1 MTVSHR
7 KNKKTPKSDDGST
20 SAAAE
25 PGVRYHCDACG
36 ADITLTVRIRCAECA
51 DFDLCASCF
60 CSGAQPSKH
69 KAWHDYRVVEQHSYP
84 IFCDDWGADEELLL
98 IDGCQTYG
106 LGNWADIADHIGNRT
121 KEEVQEHYITVYV
134 EGRDGGQHGQER
146 AQMALETY
154 QRVAKPVFDPLTDEQ
169 GTGSRVACQLSTEE
183 PPVVGPSL
191 SFIPSISQD
200 EFQRRK
206 RRRVETLRE
215 AQASY
220 SPPKSAKP
228 LVSAPTNH
236 SELVGFMPGRLEFEH
251 EYEQE
256 AEHLI
261 KDIEFGRVY
270 EFGGADMPSEWEALG
285 SKATQGHARMEASG
299 RGGPTS
305 KKATQNAQ
313 DDKQANADGE
323 AADDQPATADQEDKD
338 KDKDAE
344 PEDKPFDWDEDP
356 TDLHLKLT
364 VIDMY
369 NERLDRRL
377 RRKHFIFERNLVDYR
392 RNQAAERR
400 RIKEERELLSR
411 TKHFA
416 QMQTALDY
424 EDFINGLCYE
434 EALRKAAAQLQHYRK
449 VGILTLDDAST
460 YERDKAERAR
470 KAAEV
475 AAGGLAAFPASGAA
489 ATPIAAS
496 ARPRIDAAR
505 ARQRDTSTPTPME
518 ETLAASSVSAAA
530 SISTANGKDGKK
542 DKDAATTV
550 TSTTAKDIKSD
561 KDKSK
566 KGGANGDEPKTPR
579 KPPQPLNLAQAP
591 SLNLLTPAEAQL
603 CSALRILP
611 QPFLLI
617 KSTLIA
623 EFIARGGRLTR
634 RECRTLVKIDVNK
647 LGKVWDFFNEM
658 GYFDAARQAGWTGG
672 IGSPPRS
679 KDKQVKK
686 PDWLDGSMAMS
697 ASYSFVPCY
706 TNGGNGGKEGN
717 SDGMVNGISN
727 SAGGGGGGGD
737 GLFGKAFVN
746 GSAGGWGGSGSETGN
761 GGGLFDLAAHS
772 GGSGVTSTQQQQAL
786 MMHNGR
792 GAPLV
797 STAANTN
804 GMNGTSNNNNNSSSS
819 SSSSSSNSHNH
830 VGGGGGSA
838 TPNMSSGRSGSQ
850 SPSKAEKYRP
860 TAAV

>member
-7 KNKKTPKSDDGST
+7 KNKPTPKTDDGST

-36 ADITLTVRIRCAECA
+36 ADITLTVRIRCAGGCT

-60 CSGAQPSKH
+60 CSGAQPGKH

-106 LGNWADIADHIGNRT
+106 LGNWADIADHIGNRS
-121 KEEVQEHYITVYV
+121 KEEVQQHYISVYV
-134 EGRDGGQHGQER
+134 EGRDGRQHGDQR
-146 AQMALETY
+146 AEQAL
-154 QRVAKPVFDPLTDEQ
+154 QRYNQVAKPVFDPLVDGE
-169 GTGSRVACQLSTEE
+169 GTGSRVACQLTTEE
-183 PPVVGPSL
+183 PPVVGPSM
-191 SFIPSISQD
+191 SFTPSISQD

-305 KKATQNAQ
+305 KKATQNAE
-313 DDKQANADGE
+313 DDKEANADE
-323 AADDQPATADQEDKD
+323 EADEQQSAADSKDKD

-377 RRKHFIFERNLVDYR
+377 RRKHFMFERNLIDYR

-400 RIKEERELLSR
+400 RPKEERELLSR

-424 EDFINGLCYE
+424 EDFLNGLCYE

-449 VGILTLDDAST
+449 MGILTLDDAST
-460 YERDKAERAR
+460 YEREKAERAR
-470 KAAEV
+470 KAAEL

-496 ARPRIDAAR
+496 ARPRD
-505 ARQRDTSTPTPME
+505 S
-518 ETLAASSVSAAA
+518 
-530 SISTANGKDGKK
+530 KK
-542 DKDAATTV
+542 DKDA
-550 TSTTAKDIKSD
+550 KD
-561 KDKSK
+561 KDGKADKDGKGKKSS
-566 KGGANGDEPKTPR
+566 GGDEPKTPR
-579 KPPQPLNLAQAP
+579 KPPQPLNLAKAP

-623 EFIARGGRLTR
+623 ELIARGGKLTR

-658 GYFDAARQAGWTGG
+658 GYFDAAREAGWTGG

-697 ASYSFVPCY
+697 ASYSFAPSGGA
-706 TNGGNGGKEGN
+706 NG
-717 SDGMVNGISN
+717 
-727 SAGGGGGGGD
+727 
-737 GLFGKAFVN
+737 VN
-746 GSAGGWGGSGSETGN
+746 GSAGVNGASASNGNGAAAGGGLFGRAFGNGQAAATGN
-761 GGGLFDLAAHS
+761 GGGLFDLAPS
-772 GGSGVTSTQQQQAL
+772 SSGVSSAQHQQAL
-786 MMHNGR
+786 LNHNGR

-797 STAANTN
+797 STPSTANGVHAISN
-804 GMNGTSNNNNNSSSS
+804 SSNN
-819 SSSSSSNSHNH
+819 
-830 VGGGGGSA
+830 GGSSA
-838 TPNMSSGRSGSQ
+838 GASSTMTSGRAASQ

>member
-7 KNKKTPKSDDGST
+7 KNKPASSKAEDGST
-20 SAAAE
+20 TAAAE

-36 ADITLTVRIRCAECA
+36 ADITLTVRIRCAGGCP

-60 CSGAQPSKH
+60 CSGAQPGKH

-121 KEEVQEHYITVYV
+121 KEEVQDHYIKVYI
-134 EGRDGGQHGQER
+134 EGRDGTDTGDHR
-146 AQMALETY
+146 ADEALNKYEA
-154 QRVAKPVFDPLTDEQ
+154 VAQPVFDPLVDGE
-169 GTGSRVACQLSTEE
+169 GTGSRVASTLTREE

-191 SFIPSISQD
+191 DFSPSLSQD

-236 SELVGFMPGRLEFEH
+236 SELAGFMPGRLEFEH

-261 KDIEFGRVY
+261 KDIEFGKVY

-305 KKATQNAQ
+305 KKATQNA
-313 DDKQANADGE
+313 DGE
-323 AADDQPATADQEDKD
+323 DGGEDGDDTNKDGETNNSKDKEKD
-338 KDKDAE
+338 KDKEAE

-400 RIKEERELLSR
+400 RPKEERELLSR

-424 EDFINGLCYE
+424 EDFLNGLCYE
-434 EALRKAAAQLQHYRK
+434 EALRKAAAQLQHYRRM
-449 VGILTLDDAST
+449 GILTLDDASV
-460 YERDKAERAR
+460 YEREKAERAR
-470 KAAEV
+470 RAAEI

-489 ATPIAAS
+489 ATPLAAS
-496 ARPRIDAAR
+496 AAGRPRVDAAR
-505 ARQRDTSTPTPME
+505 ARQRDTSTPTPLE
-518 ETLAASSVSAAA
+518 EVAVAVNG
-530 SISTANGKDGKK
+530 TAGKDGKK
-542 DKDAATTV
+542 GAKADKD
-550 TSTTAKDIKSD
+550 KEKD
-561 KDKSK
+561 KDKDSKDKDGKDKDKDGAKSK
-566 KGGANGDEPKTPR
+566 KGANSDEPKTPR
-579 KPPQPLNLAQAP
+579 KPPQPLNLAKAP
-591 SLNLLTPAEAQL
+591 SLNLLTSAEAQL

-623 EFIARGGRLTR
+623 AFIARGGKLSR
-634 RECRTLVKIDVNK
+634 RECRALVKIDVNK

-658 GYFDAARQAGWTGG
+658 GYFDAAREAGWTGG

-679 KDKQVKK
+679 QNREVKR
-686 PDWLDGSMAMS
+686 PDWLDGSMAMT
-697 ASYSFVPCY
+697 ASYSFAPSSSSTSTAGPANGVSHSQHPQQQQQQQHHHPQQHQ
-706 TNGGNGGKEGN
+706 TNGTTASHGASNGR
-717 SDGMVNGISN
+717 
-727 SAGGGGGGGD
+727 
-737 GLFGKAFVN
+737 
-746 GSAGGWGGSGSETGN
+746 
-761 GGGLFDLAAHS
+761 GGGLFDLAHS
-772 GGSGVTSTQQQQAL
+772 SSLSSSAKQQQAML
-786 MMHNGR
+786 NHNGR

-797 STAANTN
+797 VVAGAGTSPTPNSS
-804 GMNGTSNNNNNSSSS
+804 NGTN
-819 SSSSSSNSHNH
+819 
-830 VGGGGGSA
+830 
-838 TPNMSSGRSGSQ
+838 TPAMNSGRSGSA
-850 SPSKAEKYRP
+850 SPRKAEKYRP

>member
-7 KNKKTPKSDDGST
+7 KNKPAPKTEDGST

-36 ADITLTVRIRCAECA
+36 ADITLTVRIRCAGGCT

-60 CSGAQPSKH
+60 CSGAQPGKH

-121 KEEVQEHYITVYV
+121 KDEVQEHYIKVYV
-134 EGRDGGQHGQER
+134 EGRDGTQPGEQR
-146 AQMALETY
+146 ADQAI
-154 QRVAKPVFDPLTDEQ
+154 QRYHHVAKPVFDPLFDDS
-169 GTGSRVACQLSTEE
+169 GTGSRVACQLTTQE
-183 PPVVGPSL
+183 PPVVGPSM
-191 SFIPSISQD
+191 SFAPSISQD

-305 KKATQNAQ
+305 KKATQNAAE
-313 DDKQANADGE
+313 DDKEGNADE
-323 AADDQPATADQEDKD
+323 DADEHSAADAKEKD

-377 RRKHFIFERNLVDYR
+377 RRKHFMFERNLVDYR

-400 RIKEERELLSR
+400 RPKEEKELLSR

-424 EDFINGLCYE
+424 EDFLNGLCYE

-449 VGILTLDDAST
+449 MGILTLDDASA
-460 YERDKAERAR
+460 YEREKAERAR
-470 KAAEV
+470 RAAEL
-475 AAGGLAAFPASGAA
+475 AAGGLAVFPASGAA
-489 ATPIAAS
+489 ATPGPPS

-518 ETLAASSVSAAA
+518 ETPTAQQATAASSASATTA
-530 SISTANGKDGKK
+530 ANGKESKK
-542 DKDAATTV
+542 DKDA
-550 TSTTAKDIKSD
+550 KD
-561 KDKSK
+561 KDGKVDKGK
-566 KGGANGDEPKTPR
+566 KGGNSDEPKTPR
-579 KPPQPLNLAQAP
+579 KPPQPLNLAKAP

-658 GYFDAARQAGWTGG
+658 GYFDAAREAGWTGG

-679 KDKQVKK
+679 KDKEVKK
-686 PDWLDGSMAMS
+686 PGWLDSNMAMS
-697 ASYSFVPCY
+697 ASYSFAP
-706 TNGGNGGKEGN
+706 TAANG
-717 SDGMVNGISN
+717 VNGVHRGGTADPMNDSASAAN
-727 SAGGGGGGGD
+727 SRG
-737 GLFGKAFVN
+737 GLFGRAF
-746 GSAGGWGGSGSETGN
+746 GTSAAASNS
-761 GGGLFDLAAHS
+761 GGLFDLAHS
-772 GGSGVTSTQQQQAL
+772 SSNVTSTQHQQAL
-786 MMHNGR
+786 LNYNGR

-797 STAANTN
+797 SIPVTAAN
-804 GMNGTSNNNNNSSSS
+804 GVHASSSS
-819 SSSSSSNSHNH
+819 TPSGGVSGD
-830 VGGGGGSA
+830 GGGGAASSSMA
-838 TPNMSSGRSGSQ
+838 TGRAASQ

>member
-7 KNKKTPKSDDGST
+7 KNKPTPKTEDGST

-36 ADITLTVRIRCAECA
+36 ADITLTVRIRCAGGCT

-60 CSGAQPSKH
+60 CSGAQPGKH

-121 KEEVQEHYITVYV
+121 KEEVQDHYIKVYV
-134 EGRDGGQHGQER
+134 EGRDGSER
-146 AQMALETY
+146 GEQRAEQAMERY
-154 QRVAKPVFDPLTDEQ
+154 QRVATPVFDPLVDDQ

-183 PPVVGPSL
+183 PPVVGPSM
-191 SFIPSISQD
+191 SFTPLISQD

-236 SELVGFMPGRLEFEH
+236 SELAGFMPGRLEFEH
-251 EYEQE
+251 EYEQD

-270 EFGGADMPSEWEALG
+270 DFGGADMPSEWEALG
-285 SKATQGHARMEASG
+285 SKATQGHVRMEASG

-305 KKATQNAQ
+305 KKATQNAD
-313 DDKQANADGE
+313 DDKDTNAEEE
-323 AADDQPATADQEDKD
+323 AAEEQAAADAKDKDKD

-356 TDLHLKLT
+356 TDLNLKLT

-377 RRKHFIFERNLVDYR
+377 RRKHFMFERNVVDYR

-400 RIKEERELLSR
+400 RPKEERELLSR

-424 EDFINGLCYE
+424 EDFLNGLCYE

-449 VGILTLDDAST
+449 MGILTLEDASA
-460 YERDKAERAR
+460 YEREKAERAR
-470 KAAEV
+470 KAAEL

-489 ATPIAAS
+489 ATPTAAS

-505 ARQRDTSTPTPME
+505 ARQRDTSTPTPLE
-518 ETLAASSVSAAA
+518 ETFAATSSTPATAA
-530 SISTANGKDGKK
+530 ANGKDSKK
-542 DKDAATTV
+542 DKDA
-550 TSTTAKDIKSD
+550 SSKDSSS
-561 KDKSK
+561 KDAKSK
-566 KGGANGDEPKTPR
+566 KGSGDEPKTPR
-579 KPPQPLNLAQAP
+579 KPPQPLNLASAP
-591 SLNLLTPAEAQL
+591 SLNLLTAAEAQL

-623 EFIARGGRLTR
+623 EFIARGGKLTR

-658 GYFDAARQAGWTGG
+658 GYFDAAKEAGWTGG
-672 IGSPPRS
+672 
-679 KDKQVKK
+679 Q
-686 PDWLDGSMAMS
+686 
-697 ASYSFVPCY
+697 
-706 TNGGNGGKEGN
+706 
-717 SDGMVNGISN
+717 
-727 SAGGGGGGGD
+727 
-737 GLFGKAFVN
+737 
-746 GSAGGWGGSGSETGN
+746 
-761 GGGLFDLAAHS
+761 
-772 GGSGVTSTQQQQAL
+772 
-786 MMHNGR
+786 
-792 GAPLV
+792 
-797 STAANTN
+797 
-804 GMNGTSNNNNNSSSS
+804 
-819 SSSSSSNSHNH
+819 
-830 VGGGGGSA
+830 
-838 TPNMSSGRSGSQ
+838 
-850 SPSKAEKYRP
+850 YRQWCKW
-860 TAAV
+860 

>member
-7 KNKKTPKSDDGST
+7 KNKKTPKSDEGST

-121 KEEVQEHYITVYV
+121 KEEVQDHYIKVYV
-134 EGRDGGQHGQER
+134 EGRDGGEHGEQR
-146 AQMALETY
+146 AEQALERY
-154 QRVAKPVFDPLTDEQ
+154 QRVAKPVFDPLTDQ
-169 GTGSRVACQLSTEE
+169 DGTGSRVACHLTTEE
-183 PPVVGPSL
+183 PPVVGPSM
-191 SFIPSISQD
+191 SFTPSLTQD

-270 EFGGADMPSEWEALG
+270 DFGGADMPSEWEALG
-285 SKATQGHARMEASG
+285 SKATQGHVRMEASG

-305 KKATQNAQ
+305 KKATQNAE
-313 DDKQANADGE
+313 DETEGNADGE
-323 AADDQPATADQEDKD
+323 TEEAQAAADDKDKD

-356 TDLHLKLT
+356 TDLNLKLT

-377 RRKHFIFERNLVDYR
+377 RRKHFMFERNLVDYR

-400 RIKEERELLSR
+400 RPKEERELLSR

-424 EDFINGLCYE
+424 EDFLNGLCYE
-434 EALRKAAAQLQHYRK
+434 EALRKTAAQLQHYRK
-449 VGILTLDDAST
+449 MGILTLDDAST
-460 YERDKAERAR
+460 YEREKAERAR
-470 KAAEV
+470 KAAEL

-518 ETLAASSVSAAA
+518 ETLAAQAAA
-530 SISTANGKDGKK
+530 GANATSATTANGKDSKK
-542 DKDAATTV
+542 DKDA
-550 TSTTAKDIKSD
+550 KD
-561 KDKSK
+561 KDAKGDKDGKGK
-566 KGGANGDEPKTPR
+566 KGANGDEPKTPR
-579 KPPQPLNLAQAP
+579 KPPQPLNLAKAP

-623 EFIARGGRLTR
+623 EYIARGGKLTR

-658 GYFDAARQAGWTGG
+658 GYFEAAREAGWTGG

-679 KDKQVKK
+679 KDKEVKK

-697 ASYSFVPCY
+697 ASYSFVPSANGAAGAGASAV
-706 TNGGNGGKEGN
+706 TANGASNGGG
-717 SDGMVNGISN
+717 
-727 SAGGGGGGGD
+727 
-737 GLFGKAFVN
+737 GLFGKA
-746 GSAGGWGGSGSETGN
+746 SAQGGASSN
-761 GGGLFDLAAHS
+761 GGGLFELAHS
-772 GGSGVTSTQQQQAL
+772 SSGVTSAQQQQAL
-786 MMHNGR
+786 LNHNGR

-797 STAANTN
+797 STLSAAHGIN
-804 GMNGTSNNNNNSSSS
+804 GAGSGSGSGSSSAGAGTPS
-819 SSSSSSNSHNH
+819 M
-830 VGGGGGSA
+830 SA
-838 TPNMSSGRSGSQ
+838 GRAGSQ
-850 SPSKAEKYRP
+850 STSKAEKYRP

>member
-7 KNKKTPKSDDGST
+7 KNKPAPKTEDGST

-36 ADITLTVRIRCAECA
+36 ADITLTVRIRCAGGCT

-60 CSGAQPSKH
+60 CSGAQPGKH
-69 KAWHDYRVVEQHSYP
+69 RAWHDYRVVEQHAYP

-121 KEEVQEHYITVYV
+121 KEEVQDHYIKVYA
-134 EGRDGGQHGQER
+134 EGRDGTDRGEQRAGQ
-146 AQMALETY
+146 AM
-154 QRVAKPVFDPLTDEQ
+154 QRYSHVAKPVFDPLVDDE
-169 GTGSRVACQLSTEE
+169 GTGSRVACQLTTEE
-183 PPVVGPSL
+183 PPVVGPSM
-191 SFIPSISQD
+191 SFAPSISLE

-251 EYEQE
+251 EYEQD

-305 KKATQNAQ
+305 KKATQNAE
-313 DDKQANADGE
+313 DDKDGNAAA
-323 AADDQPATADQEDKD
+323 AADEEAEEQSAADAKEKEKD

-377 RRKHFIFERNLVDYR
+377 RRKHFMFERNLVDYR

-400 RIKEERELLSR
+400 RPKEEKELLSR

-424 EDFINGLCYE
+424 EDFLNGLCYE

-449 VGILTLDDAST
+449 MGILTLDDASS
-460 YERDKAERAR
+460 YEREKADRAR
-470 KAAEV
+470 RAAEL

-489 ATPIAAS
+489 ATPISAS

-505 ARQRDTSTPTPME
+505 ARQRETSTPTPME
-518 ETLAASSVSAAA
+518 ETLAAQQAAA
-530 SISTANGKDGKK
+530 SATSTASATATVNGKDSKK
-542 DKDAATTV
+542 DKDAKA
-550 TSTTAKDIKSD
+550 D
-561 KDKSK
+561 KDGKTDKDGKGK
-566 KGGANGDEPKTPR
+566 KGGSNGEEPKTPR
-579 KPPQPLNLAQAP
+579 KPPQPLNLAKAP
-591 SLNLLTPAEAQL
+591 SLNLLTPAEVQL

-623 EFIARGGRLTR
+623 EFIARGGKLTR

-658 GYFDAARQAGWTGG
+658 GYFDAAREAGWTGG

-679 KDKQVKK
+679 KEREVKK
-686 PDWLDGSMAMS
+686 PSWLEGNMAMS
-697 ASYSFVPCY
+697 ASYSFAAPGVGP
-706 TNGGNGGKEGN
+706 NGVAATATPT
-717 SDGMVNGISN
+717 MVNGSTG
-727 SAGGGGGGGD
+727 SSGGGG
-737 GLFGKAFVN
+737 LFGRAF
-746 GSAGGWGGSGSETGN
+746 GGAAGTGN
-761 GGGLFDLAAHS
+761 RGGLFDLAHS
-772 GGSGVTSTQQQQAL
+772 SSGVTSAQHQQAL
-786 MMHNGR
+786 LNHNGR

-797 STAANTN
+797 SIPGTAN
-804 GMNGTSNNNNNSSSS
+804 GVHTGSSISTSNGNNGNN
-819 SSSSSSNSHNH
+819 
-830 VGGGGGSA
+830 GGGGASSNMA
-838 TPNMSSGRSGSQ
+838 TGRAGSQ

>member
-7 KNKKTPKSDDGST
+7 KNKPAPKTEDGST
-20 SAAAE
+20 TAAAE

-36 ADITLTVRIRCAECA
+36 ADITLTVRIRCAGGCS

-60 CSGAQPSKH
+60 CSGAQPGKH

-106 LGNWADIADHIGNRT
+106 LGNWADIADHIGNRS
-121 KEEVQEHYITVYV
+121 KEEVQEHYIKVYV
-134 EGRDGGQHGQER
+134 EGRDGSEQGEQR
-146 AQMALETY
+146 AQHAL
-154 QRVAKPVFDPLTDEQ
+154 QQHQQVAQPVFDPLTDAE
-169 GTGSRVACQLSTEE
+169 GTGSRVACQLTTQE
-183 PPVVGPSL
+183 PPVVGPSM
-191 SFIPSISQD
+191 SFTPSISQD

-251 EYEQE
+251 EYEQD

-305 KKATQNAQ
+305 KKAIQNTE
-313 DDKQANADGE
+313 DDKDTNADEEGE
-323 AADDQPATADQEDKD
+323 DQQTASDAKDKD
-338 KDKDAE
+338 KEKDKDAE

-356 TDLHLKLT
+356 TDLNLKLT

-392 RNQAAERR
+392 RNLAAERR
-400 RIKEERELLSR
+400 RPKEERELLSR

-424 EDFINGLCYE
+424 EDFLNGLCYE

-449 VGILTLDDAST
+449 MGILTLDDASA
-460 YERDKAERAR
+460 YEREKAERAR
-470 KAAEV
+470 KAAEL

-489 ATPIAAS
+489 GTPIAAS

-505 ARQRDTSTPTPME
+505 ARQRDTSTPTPMDE
-518 ETLAASSVSAAA
+518 SLAAQAAGLGA
-530 SISTANGKDGKK
+530 TPGTAANGKESKK
-542 DKDAATTV
+542 DKE
-550 TSTTAKDIKSD
+550 AKDKDGKAD
-561 KDKSK
+561 KDAKGK

-579 KPPQPLNLAQAP
+579 KPPQPLNLASAP
-591 SLNLLTPAEAQL
+591 SLNLLTAAEAQL

-658 GYFDAARQAGWTGG
+658 GYFEAAREAGWTGG

-679 KDKQVKK
+679 KDKEVKK
-686 PDWLDGSMAMS
+686 PEWLDGSMPMS
-697 ASYSFVPCY
+697 ASYSFVPSAV
-706 TNGGNGGKEGN
+706 NGNRGGKEG
-717 SDGMVNGISN
+717 SGGPSGMVNGVTG
-727 SAGGGGGGGD
+727 AATGG
-737 GLFGKAFVN
+737 GLFGKAFAN
-746 GSAGGWGGSGSETGN
+746 GGASVN
-761 GGGLFDLAAHS
+761 GGGLFDLAHS
-772 GGSGVTSTQQQQAL
+772 SSGVTSAQHQQAL
-786 MMHNGR
+786 LNHNSR

-797 STAANTN
+797 STPGGANGIN
-804 GMNGTSNNNNNSSSS
+804 GSTSGSGSGA
-819 SSSSSSNSHNH
+819 SSNA
-830 VGGGGGSA
+830 V
-838 TPNMSSGRSGSQ
+838 TPNMTLGRAGSQ
-850 SPSKAEKYRP
+850 SPSKAENYRA

>member
-7 KNKKTPKSDDGST
+7 KNKPTPKSEDGST

-36 ADITLTVRIRCAECA
+36 ADITLTVRIRCAGGCT

-60 CSGAQPSKH
+60 CSGAQPGKH

-106 LGNWADIADHIGNRT
+106 LGNWADIADHIGNRS
-121 KEEVQEHYITVYV
+121 KEEVQEHYISVYV
-134 EGRDGGQHGQER
+134 EGRDGSQRGDQR
-146 AQMALETY
+146 AEQAL
-154 QRVAKPVFDPLTDEQ
+154 QRYNQVAKPVFDPLVDGE

-183 PPVVGPSL
+183 PPVVGPSM
-191 SFIPSISQD
+191 SFTPSISQD

-236 SELVGFMPGRLEFEH
+236 SELGGFMPGRLEFEH

-305 KKATQNAQ
+305 KKATQNAE
-313 DDKQANADGE
+313 DDKEANADE
-323 AADDQPATADQEDKD
+323 EADEQQSAADAKDKDKD

-377 RRKHFIFERNLVDYR
+377 RRKHFMFERNLVDYR

-400 RIKEERELLSR
+400 RPKEERELLSR

-424 EDFINGLCYE
+424 EDFLNGLCYE

-449 VGILTLDDAST
+449 MGILTLDDASA
-460 YERDKAERAR
+460 YEQEKAERAR
-470 KAAEV
+470 KAAEL

-496 ARPRIDAAR
+496 ARPRIDSAR

-518 ETLAASSVSAAA
+518 ETLAAQAAAA
-530 SISTANGKDGKK
+530 SAGTPASAANGKDSKK
-542 DKDAATTV
+542 DKDA
-550 TSTTAKDIKSD
+550 KD
-561 KDKSK
+561 KDAKADKEGKGK
-566 KGGANGDEPKTPR
+566 KGGSGGDEPKTPR
-579 KPPQPLNLAQAP
+579 KPPQPLNLAKAP

-623 EFIARGGRLTR
+623 EFIARGGKLTR

-658 GYFDAARQAGWTGG
+658 GYFDAAREAGWTGG

-686 PDWLDGSMAMS
+686 PDWLDGNMAMS
-697 ASYSFVPCY
+697 ASYSFAPSTVGM
-706 TNGGNGGKEGN
+706 NGVNE
-717 SDGMVNGISN
+717 SAGMVNGASVDN
-727 SAGGGGGGGD
+727 VNGATTGG
-737 GLFGKAFVN
+737 GLFGRAFGTHSSQV
-746 GSAGGWGGSGSETGN
+746 TGN
-761 GGGLFDLAAHS
+761 VGGLFDLAHS
-772 GGSGVTSTQQQQAL
+772 SSGVTSAQHQQAL
-786 MMHNGR
+786 LNHNGR

-797 STAANTN
+797 STPSTAN
-804 GMNGTSNNNNNSSSS
+804 GVHAISPSNNNGGVTGGASS
-819 SSSSSSNSHNH
+819 
-830 VGGGGGSA
+830 
-838 TPNMSSGRSGSQ
+838 TMTSGRAASQ

>member
-7 KNKKTPKSDDGST
+7 KNKPTPKTEDGSNT
-20 SAAAE
+20 AAAE

-36 ADITLTVRIRCAECA
+36 ADITLTVRIRCAGGCT

-60 CSGAQPSKH
+60 CSGAQPGKH

-106 LGNWADIADHIGNRT
+106 LGNWADIADHIGNRN
-121 KEEVQEHYITVYV
+121 KEEVQDHYIKVYV
-134 EGRDGGQHGQER
+134 EGRDGGDGGEHR
-146 AQMALETY
+146 AEQALQRY
-154 QRVAKPVFDPLTDEQ
+154 GRVAKPVFDPLVDGE
-169 GTGSRVACQLSTEE
+169 GTGSRVACQLTTEE
-183 PPVVGPSL
+183 PPVVGPSMA
-191 SFIPSISQD
+191 FAPSISQD

-206 RRRVETLRE
+206 RRRVESLRE

-236 SELVGFMPGRLEFEH
+236 SELSGFMPGRLEFEH
-251 EYEQE
+251 EYEQD

-305 KKATQNAQ
+305 KKATQNSD
-313 DDKQANADGE
+313 DDKEANADE
-323 AADDQPATADQEDKD
+323 EADDQSAADAKDKDKD

-377 RRKHFIFERNLVDYR
+377 RRKHFIFERNLIDYR

-400 RIKEERELLSR
+400 RTKEEKELLSR

-424 EDFINGLCYE
+424 EDFLNGLCYE

-449 VGILTLDDAST
+449 MGILTLDDASA

-470 KAAEV
+470 KAAEL

-489 ATPIAAS
+489 ATPIAAA

-505 ARQRDTSTPTPME
+505 ARQRDTSTPTPMD
-518 ETLAASSVSAAA
+518 ETPAASTVASA
-530 SISTANGKDGKK
+530 TAVNGKESKKDKEAKDKEAKADKDGK
-542 DKDAATTV
+542 T
-550 TSTTAKDIKSD
+550 
-561 KDKSK
+561 K
-566 KGGANGDEPKTPR
+566 KGANGDEPKTPR
-579 KPPQPLNLAQAP
+579 KPPQPLNLAKAP

-623 EFIARGGRLTR
+623 EFIARGGKLTR
-634 RECRTLVKIDVNK
+634 RECRLLVKIDVNK

-658 GYFDAARQAGWTGG
+658 GYFDAAREAGWTGG

-679 KDKQVKK
+679 KDKEVKK
-686 PDWLDGSMAMS
+686 PDWLDGNMAMS
-697 ASYSFVPCY
+697 ASYSFAPSAGA
-706 TNGGNGGKEGN
+706 NG
-717 SDGMVNGISN
+717 VNGTANGVGPS
-727 SAGGGGGGGD
+727 GGGG
-737 GLFGKAFVN
+737 GLFGKAF
-746 GSAGGWGGSGSETGN
+746 GSSAPPTSN
-761 GGGLFDLAAHS
+761 GGGLFDLAHS
-772 GGSGVTSTQQQQAL
+772 SSGVTSAQHQQAL
-786 MMHNGR
+786 MNHNGR
-792 GAPLV
+792 GVPLV
-797 STAANTN
+797 STPGATN
-804 GMNGTSNNNNNSSSS
+804 GVHGTS
-819 SSSSSSNSHNH
+819 
-830 VGGGGGSA
+830 
-838 TPNMSSGRSGSQ
+838 SGAASPSMGSQ

>member
-7 KNKKTPKSDDGST
+7 KNKPTSKTEDGSAST
-20 SAAAE
+20 TATAE

-36 ADITLTVRIRCAECA
+36 ADITLTVRIRCAGGCA

-60 CSGAQPSKH
+60 CSGAQPGKH

-121 KEEVQEHYITVYV
+121 KEEVQEHYIKVYV
-134 EGRDGGQHGQER
+134 EGKDGDQRGEQR
-146 AQMALETY
+146 AEQAI
-154 QRVAKPVFDPLTDEQ
+154 QRYSSLAKPIFDPLVDGQ
-169 GTGSRVACQLSTEE
+169 GTGSRVACQLTTEE
-183 PPVVGPSL
+183 APALGPSM
-191 SFIPSISQD
+191 SFLPTISQD

-236 SELVGFMPGRLEFEH
+236 SELAGFMPGRLEFEH
-251 EYEQE
+251 EYEQD

-270 EFGGADMPSEWEALG
+270 DFGGADMPSEWEALG
-285 SKATQGHARMEASG
+285 SKATQGHVRMEASG

-305 KKATQNAQ
+305 KKATQTAD
-313 DDKQANADGE
+313 DDKETNADE
-323 AADDQPATADQEDKD
+323 DAAAAAAAAEEQATAAEKE

-356 TDLHLKLT
+356 TDLNLKLT

-377 RRKHFIFERNLVDYR
+377 RRKDFMFERNLVDYR

-400 RIKEERELLSR
+400 RPKEERELLSR

-424 EDFINGLCYE
+424 EDFLNGLCYE

-449 VGILTLDDAST
+449 MGILTLEDAGC
-460 YERDKAERAR
+460 YEREKAERAR
-470 KAAEV
+470 KAAEL
-475 AAGGLAAFPASGAA
+475 AAGGLVAFPASGAA

-505 ARQRDTSTPTPME
+505 VRQRDTSTPTPMDE
-518 ETLAASSVSAAA
+518 SLASASATPATAAGAATSAALL
-530 SISTANGKDGKK
+530 ANGKDSKK
-542 DKDAATTV
+542 DKDP
-550 TSTTAKDIKSD
+550 TSTKDS
-561 KDKSK
+561 KDSKSK
-566 KGGANGDEPKTPR
+566 KGGPSSEEPKTPR
-579 KPPQPLNLAQAP
+579 KPPQPLNLASAP

-623 EFIARGGRLTR
+623 EFIARGGKLTR

-658 GYFDAARQAGWTGG
+658 GYFDAAKEAGWTGG
-672 IGSPPRS
+672 VGSPPTS
-679 KDKQVKK
+679 KDREVKK

-697 ASYSFVPCY
+697 ASYSFAP
-706 TNGGNGGKEGN
+706 TSNGGSGGKEG
-717 SDGMVNGISN
+717 SGSGAVVNGEGGGLFGKAFTNGSGNGRGLFDLAHSN
-727 SAGGGGGGGD
+727 NSGGVTSAQQQQALLNHNGRGAPLVSSSPTCLGNGVNGSSNTSGSTGAGGGGGGGD
-737 GLFGKAFVN
+737 G
-746 GSAGGWGGSGSETGN
+746 
-761 GGGLFDLAAHS
+761 
-772 GGSGVTSTQQQQAL
+772 
-786 MMHNGR
+786 
-792 GAPLV
+792 
-797 STAANTN
+797 
-804 GMNGTSNNNNNSSSS
+804 
-819 SSSSSSNSHNH
+819 
-830 VGGGGGSA
+830 
-838 TPNMSSGRSGSQ
+838 GSQ
-850 SPSKAEKYRP
+850 SPRKSEGYRP

>member
-1 MTVSHR
+1 MT
-7 KNKKTPKSDDGST
+7 TPKSDEGST

-69 KAWHDYRVVEQHSYP
+69 RAWHDYRVVEQHSYP

-121 KEEVQEHYITVYV
+121 KEEVQDHYLKVYV
-134 EGRDGGQHGQER
+134 EGRDGDER
-146 AQMALETY
+146 GE
-154 QRVAKPVFDPLTDEQ
+154 QRAEQAMKRYKQVAKPVFDPLTDAE
-169 GTGSRVACQLSTEE
+169 GTGSRVACQLTTEE
-183 PPVVGPSL
+183 PPL
-191 SFIPSISQD
+191 SDPPWHSHHQYRKTSSSDERGGALKLCAKHKPRTHHQIGQAARQCTHKSQ
-200 EFQRRK
+200 R
-206 RRRVETLRE
+206 
-215 AQASY
+215 A
-220 SPPKSAKP
+220 
-228 LVSAPTNH
+228 
-236 SELVGFMPGRLEFEH
+236 GRIH
-251 EYEQE
+251 ARSTRE

-270 EFGGADMPSEWEALG
+270 DFGGADMPSEWEALG
-285 SKATQGHARMEASG
+285 SKATQGHVRMEASG

-305 KKATQNAQ
+305 KKATQNAE
-313 DDKQANADGE
+313 DDKEGTADAEAEEQQA
-323 AADDQPATADQEDKD
+323 AADDKDKD

-356 TDLHLKLT
+356 TDLNLKLT

-377 RRKHFIFERNLVDYR
+377 RRKHFMFERNLVDYR

-400 RIKEERELLSR
+400 RPKEERELLSR

-424 EDFINGLCYE
+424 EDFLNGLCYE

-449 VGILTLDDAST
+449 WASDAGRC
-460 YERDKAERAR
+460 ECLR
-470 KAAEV
+470 
-475 AAGGLAAFPASGAA
+475 A
-489 ATPIAAS
+489 AT
-496 ARPRIDAAR
+496 R
-505 ARQRDTSTPTPME
+505 AHQHPWKRHSPLKQRSSHLGHSSQWQRQQEGQGP
-518 ETLAASSVSAAA
+518 
-530 SISTANGKDGKK
+530 K
-542 DKDAATTV
+542 DKDAKA
-550 TSTTAKDIKSD
+550 D
-561 KDKSK
+561 KDAKGK
-566 KGGANGDEPKTPR
+566 KGANGDEPKTPR
-579 KPPQPLNLAQAP
+579 KPPQPLNLAKAP

-623 EFIARGGRLTR
+623 EFIARGGKLTR

-658 GYFDAARQAGWTGG
+658 GYFDAAREAGWTGG

-679 KDKQVKK
+679 KDKEVKK

-697 ASYSFVPCY
+697 ASYR
-706 TNGGNGGKEGN
+706 KEGGAAMAN
-717 SDGMVNGISN
+717 GASSSGMLAVAARAFWQSIRNGAASN
-727 SAGGGGGGGD
+727 S
-737 GLFGKAFVN
+737 
-746 GSAGGWGGSGSETGN
+746 N
-761 GGGLFDLAAHS
+761 GGGLFELAHS
-772 GGSGVTSTQQQQAL
+772 SSGVTTAQQQQAL
-786 MMHNGR
+786 LNHNGR

-797 STAANTN
+797 PLLAQQTVSTAPA
-804 GMNGTSNNNNNSSSS
+804 M
-819 SSSSSSNSHNH
+819 
-830 VGGGGGSA
+830 VVA
-838 TPNMSSGRSGSQ
+838 VLL
-850 SPSKAEKYRP
+850 RP
-860 TAAV
+860 A

>member
-7 KNKKTPKSDDGST
+7 KNKPTPKAEDGST

-36 ADITLTVRIRCAECA
+36 ADITLTVRIRCAGGCT

-60 CSGAQPSKH
+60 CSGAQPGKH

-106 LGNWADIADHIGNRT
+106 LGNWADIADHIGNRS
-121 KEEVQEHYITVYV
+121 KEEVQDHYISVYV
-134 EGRDGGQHGQER
+134 EGRDGRQHGDQR
-146 AQMALETY
+146 AEQAL
-154 QRVAKPVFDPLTDEQ
+154 QRYAQVAKPVFDPLVDGE

-183 PPVVGPSL
+183 PPVVGPSM
-191 SFIPSISQD
+191 SFTPSISQD

-305 KKATQNAQ
+305 KKATQNAE
-313 DDKQANADGE
+313 DDKETNADE
-323 AADDQPATADQEDKD
+323 EADDQQSAADAKEKDKD

-377 RRKHFIFERNLVDYR
+377 RRKHFMFERNLVDYR

-400 RIKEERELLSR
+400 RPKEERELLSR

-424 EDFINGLCYE
+424 EDFLNGLCYE

-449 VGILTLDDAST
+449 MGILTLDDAST
-460 YERDKAERAR
+460 YEREKAERAR
-470 KAAEV
+470 KAAEL

-489 ATPIAAS
+489 ATPVAAS

-518 ETLAASSVSAAA
+518 ETLAAQAAATASAATSA
-530 SISTANGKDGKK
+530 SAANGKESKK
-542 DKDAATTV
+542 DKDA
-550 TSTTAKDIKSD
+550 KD
-561 KDKSK
+561 KDAKADKEGKGK
-566 KGGANGDEPKTPR
+566 KGSSGDEPKTPR
-579 KPPQPLNLAQAP
+579 KPPQPLNLAKAP

-623 EFIARGGRLTR
+623 EFIARGGKLTR

-658 GYFDAARQAGWTGG
+658 GYFDAAREAGWTGG

-697 ASYSFVPCY
+697 ASYSFAPSSGA
-706 TNGGNGGKEGN
+706 NGVNGNAGMPNGVAAGQGNG
-717 SDGMVNGISN
+717 
-727 SAGGGGGGGD
+727 ATGGGG
-737 GLFGKAFVN
+737 LFGRAFGN
-746 GSAGGWGGSGSETGN
+746 SSSATGN
-761 GGGLFDLAAHS
+761 GGGLFDLAHS
-772 GGSGVTSTQQQQAL
+772 SSGVSSAQHQQAL
-786 MMHNGR
+786 LNHNGR

-797 STAANTN
+797 STPSTAN
-804 GMNGTSNNNNNSSSS
+804 GVHASNSS
-819 SSSSSSNSHNH
+819 N
-830 VGGGGGSA
+830 VGGGSGGGASS
-838 TPNMSSGRSGSQ
+838 TTMTSGRAASQ